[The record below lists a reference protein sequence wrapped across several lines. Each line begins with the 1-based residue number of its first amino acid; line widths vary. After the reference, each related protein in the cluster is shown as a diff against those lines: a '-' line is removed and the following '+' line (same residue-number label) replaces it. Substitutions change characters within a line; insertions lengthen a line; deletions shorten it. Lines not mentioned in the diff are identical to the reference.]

1 MFNGYKTIF
10 GSIGGMCSGI
20 ALIAKAVSSGDYS
33 HIGEGLTLFFGGLTA
48 LGIRHKLARTA
59 EEK

>member
-10 GSIGGMCSGI
+10 GAVGSMCSGI
-20 ALIAKAVSSGDYS
+20 ALITKAVTSGDYS

-48 LGIRHKLARTA
+48 LGIRHKLTRVAA
-59 EEK
+59 GK